1 MNVFQKFLSNL
12 QASFTSSGLKDYAYG
27 ALGGATYVI
36 VPTAIEAWFKTNL
49 TGYSMWLTGTTAGIF
64 LGAAFKNPGMIAG
77 TAGAAM
83 AHWMYAKGNGAII
96 KPVFGQYAARFDAQ
110 QLVTMGDSQ
119 QLQTGAVMR
128 TLPDGTRIATYP
140 TSGGGVSDRYPQALP
155 PGGDNPQLN
164 DRSMY
169 ADSLMDGNNFANT
182 LNDRAMYTDGLMDN
196 AMYADALMDGNN
208 FANLSDMWQG
218 TLLPDEMSNAFS
230 MN

>member
-49 TGYSMWLTGTTAGIF
+49 TGYSMWLTGGTAGIL
-64 LGAAFKNPGMIAG
+64 LGAAFKKPGMIAG
-77 TAGAAM
+77 TAGAM
-83 AHWMYAKGNGAII
+83 TAHWMFAKGNGAII

-128 TLPDGTRIATYP
+128 TLPDGTRIAMYP
-140 TSGGGVSDRYPQALP
+140 TSGGGVSDRYPSSIPQ
-155 PGGDNPQLN
+155 GGDNPMLN
-164 DRSMY
+164 DRSGY
-169 ADSLMDGNNFANT
+169 ANLMDSNNYQDNLMDNNAYAN
-182 LNDRAMYTDGLMDN
+182 GLMDN
-196 AMYADALMDGNN
+196 NN
-208 FANLSDMWQG
+208 YANLSDFWEG